1 MVCVVHVLNET
12 KEKMRSARE
21 THGAQHVS
29 KNRNKRKVRR
39 KSCHAAELCIIPV
52 EREMKREE

>member
-1 MVCVVHVLNET
+1 MDDVCCPCV

-39 KSCHAAELCIIPV
+39 KNCHAAVSCIVPV
-52 EREMKREE
+52 GREMKREE